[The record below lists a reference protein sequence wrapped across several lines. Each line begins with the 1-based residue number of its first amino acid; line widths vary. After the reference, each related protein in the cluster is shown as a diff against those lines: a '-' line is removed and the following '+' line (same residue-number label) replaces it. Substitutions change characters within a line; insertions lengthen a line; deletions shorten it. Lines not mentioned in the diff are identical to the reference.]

1 MGKISEIDAAS
12 LALLYNYQAT
22 NGMGLLLSYDKIK
35 KYIELVNNN
44 LDEMGSNINWLF
56 NSSDLEQIYFY
67 SCDED
72 GKAYLILKP
81 DFNIKKARS
90 DYMGC
95 RPTEIL
101 VATQKANALD
111 AIGLELIDGQIRK
124 KESEKS
130 KVKSLVPKTQ
140 II

>member
-1 MGKISEIDAAS
+1 MS
-12 LALLYNYQAT
+12 
-22 NGMGLLLSYDKIK
+22 LLLLYDKIK
-35 KYIELVNNN
+35 KYIESVNNN
-44 LDEMGSNINWLF
+44 LDEMGSNINSLF

-101 VATQKANALD
+101 VAAQKANALD
-111 AIGLELIDGQIRK
+111 TIGLELIDGQIIK
-124 KESEKS
+124 KETEKC
-130 KVKSLVPKTQ
+130 KVKSLVPKKQ